1 MLNLKNIVLTIG
13 TKFIDLMVILLFIS
27 IVVLSIICMV
37 KASFLYGLLSLIFGS
52 ISLVMSTFFIYIFID
67 MRDSLLKIAN
77 AKNDPSNQN

>member
-1 MLNLKNIVLTIG
+1 MLNLKNIVLAIG
-13 TKFIDLMVILLFIS
+13 TKFIDLMVILSFIL

-37 KASFLYGLLSLIFGS
+37 KFSFLYGLLGLIFGS

-67 MRDSLLKIAN
+67 MRDSLLKMAK